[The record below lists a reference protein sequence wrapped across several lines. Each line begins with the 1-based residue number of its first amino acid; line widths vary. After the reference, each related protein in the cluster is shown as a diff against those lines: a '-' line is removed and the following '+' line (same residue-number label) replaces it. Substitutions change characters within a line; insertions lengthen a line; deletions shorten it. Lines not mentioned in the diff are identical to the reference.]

1 MNKKLSYPKEK
12 INVLLL
18 ENVDE
23 TAKKTF
29 VEEGYNV
36 ETISSSLNEKELIEK
51 IKKVSIIGIRS
62 KTILNKKILS
72 NAKRLLVI
80 GAFCIGTNQIDL
92 ENATELEEN

>member
-23 TAKKTF
+23 VARKTF

-36 ETISSSLNEKELIEK
+36 ETISSSING
-51 IKKVSIIGIRS
+51 SMP
-62 KTILNKKILS
+62 
-72 NAKRLLVI
+72 
-80 GAFCIGTNQIDL
+80 
-92 ENATELEEN
+92 